1 MHADWLIAICQSKL
15 GDTLSTSLLQR
26 LAFFFLFLFSDK
38 CMEVLLVGLNKYGMS
53 TALMTTMTMIVVT
66 RGGGGRGR
74 GGGQGRGVR
83 D

>member
-1 MHADWLIAICQSKL
+1 
-15 GDTLSTSLLQR
+15 
-26 LAFFFLFLFSDK
+26 
-38 CMEVLLVGLNKYGMS
+38 MEVLLVGLNKYGMS